1 MFKPIHLD
9 IRPDKSF
16 ADENLADPDD
26 DDGDVAVVENLASI
40 KIYITPRP
48 S

>member
-16 ADENLADPDD
+16 ADENLADT
-26 DDGDVAVVENLASI
+26 DDGAENLASI
-40 KIYITPRP
+40 KIYITLGP